1 MQTGDN
7 VNNLNKGD
15 TTIVGLRQ
23 LRENVGSYISEV
35 EAGKSFT
42 VVKRSRAIF
51 KITPIHK
58 DADSDRRESIS
69 DLTQLKRGG
78 IDIDDLLTRI

>member
-1 MQTGDN
+1 VQTGDN

-42 VVKRSRAIF
+42 VVKRS
-51 KITPIHK
+51 
-58 DADSDRRESIS
+58 
-69 DLTQLKRGG
+69 
-78 IDIDDLLTRI
+78 